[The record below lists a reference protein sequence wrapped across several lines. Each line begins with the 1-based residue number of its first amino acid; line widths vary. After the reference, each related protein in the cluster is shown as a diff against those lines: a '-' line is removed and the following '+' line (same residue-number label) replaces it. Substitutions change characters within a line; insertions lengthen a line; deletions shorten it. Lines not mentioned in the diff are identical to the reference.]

1 MKINNLF
8 RLNWTSTA
16 RLNYRAGGWRCV
28 LRMPIKVYGPLRLH
42 LSGRIELPEHAIRN
56 TLIIGSRHEDYTAS
70 AGRAEVNVQG
80 VWRIQGIVRIGPDC
94 FIGVAPGALLEIG
107 DGCAIGRDSQIHCA
121 HHICFGRDVFAGE
134 LYATDS
140 TEHQLVK
147 QGVPQPMLGEI
158 IVGDGV
164 YIGFRAMLLRAV
176 VPAHSVVASG
186 SVVNKDFSKQGEE
199 LLLAG
204 VPAIVKGR
212 ATYALKNVS
221 TR

>member
-8 RLNWTSTA
+8 RLNWIATA
-16 RLNYRAGGWRCV
+16 RLNYRAGGLRYV
-28 LRMPIKVYGPLRLH
+28 LRMPIKVYGQLRLH

-56 TLIIGSRHEDYTAS
+56 TLIIGSDHEDYTAF

-80 VWRIQGIVRIGPDC
+80 IWRVQGIVRIGSDS
-94 FIGVAPGALLEIG
+94 FIGVAQGALLEMG
-107 DGCAIGRDSQIHCA
+107 DGCAFGRDSQIHCA
-121 HHICFGRDVFAGE
+121 RHICFGRDVFTGE

-147 QGVPQPMLGEI
+147 HGVPQPMLGEV

-164 YIGFRAMLLRAV
+164 YMGFRTMLLRAV

-186 SVVNKDFSKQGEE
+186 AVVNKDFSKQGDE

-212 ATYALKNVS
+212 VTYALKNVS

>member
-28 LRMPIKVYGPLRLH
+28 LRMPIKVYGRLRLH

-94 FIGVAPGALLEIG
+94 FIGVAPGALHRDLGTSYPVGER
-107 DGCAIGRDSQIHCA
+107 DG
-121 HHICFGRDVFAGE
+121 
-134 LYATDS
+134 
-140 TEHQLVK
+140 
-147 QGVPQPMLGEI
+147 
-158 IVGDGV
+158 
-164 YIGFRAMLLRAV
+164 
-176 VPAHSVVASG
+176 
-186 SVVNKDFSKQGEE
+186 
-199 LLLAG
+199 
-204 VPAIVKGR
+204 
-212 ATYALKNVS
+212 
-221 TR
+221 